1 MTRAADGERPDAFTR
16 VHATE
21 EPVSALPPAA
31 ARTGYAVYR
40 AGDGFEAAIPLSVI
54 ERCIAWG
61 RKAEPNEWYGLAVGR
76 LCVHGG
82 VRHVVVLGVVPD
94 PEAKGLPASVET
106 TADSEFRTRT
116 SARVLYPD
124 GVILGWVHGHVR
136 HGVRFSPTD
145 LATQRTWTQP
155 HALGIVVDPWDP
167 KRLAVYRGPESE
179 PMRLVDEPEPP
190 EPPPARPSRLRRA
203 AGRAR
208 LWAARR
214 PRLIELA
221 VALGIVAFLGRAV
234 WRLSDEVRALEA
246 AELARGKAAATAV
259 APPGPT
265 VTAGSAPEALG
276 VCRANED
283 PPGVP
288 PAAGGGT

>member
-1 MTRAADGERPDAFTR
+1 MTRASDGERPDAFTR
-16 VHATE
+16 VHETE
-21 EPVSALPPAA
+21 EPVSALPPVT

-40 AGDGFEAAIPLSVI
+40 AADGFEAAIPLSVV
-54 ERCIAWG
+54 ERCVEWG
-61 RKAEPNEWYGLAVGR
+61 LKAEPNEWYGLAVGR
-76 LCVHGG
+76 LCAHGG

-106 TADSEFRTRT
+106 TTDSEFRTRT

-124 GVILGWVHGHVR
+124 GIILGWVHGHVR

-145 LATQRTWTQP
+145 LATQRTWTRP

-179 PMRLVDEPEPP
+179 PMRLVDEPAPP
-190 EPPPARPSRLRRA
+190 EPPPTRPSRLRRA

-208 LWAARR
+208 GWAARR
-214 PRLIELA
+214 PRVIELA

-246 AELARGKAAATAV
+246 AELARGKAAAAAV

-265 VTAGSAPEALG
+265 GTAGPAPEALG